1 MFYYERKLN
10 KQGYDII
17 IGIDE
22 AGRGPLAGPVVAAA
36 VALKTRRFKTRI
48 DDSKKLKPRQRE
60 AAYLEIVAK
69 AFYGIGAAD
78 HNFIDKYNILVA
90 TRMAM
95 RQALREVISKLDKP
109 GEKRI
114 HVIVDGN
121 VGLDINYPV
130 THIIRGDSKSCSI
143 AAASILAKVTRDRIM
158 SFYHI
163 IYPQYNFLQH
173 KGYPTRSHRDAIR
186 RHGTC
191 LIHRSTFCCV

>member
-1 MFYYERKLN
+1 LFYYERKLN
-10 KQGYDII
+10 KQGYDVI
-17 IGIDE
+17 IGVDE

-60 AAYLEIVAK
+60 AAYLEIVDK
-69 AFYGIGAAD
+69 SFYGIGAAD
-78 HNFIDKYNILVA
+78 HNLIDRYNILVA

-95 RQALREVISKLDKP
+95 QQALRKLIATLDNPEK
-109 GEKRI
+109 KRI
-114 HVIVDGN
+114 YVIVDGKM
-121 VGLDINYPV
+121 GLDINYPV
-130 THIIRGDSKSCSI
+130 RDIIRGDSKSCSI

-173 KGYPTRSHRDAIR
+173 KGYPTKLHRDAIR
-186 RHGTC
+186 QHGVS